1 MGRRCVP
8 TVIYINDSWRRV
20 AGRLESW
27 SSFFHPR
34 RIREREILLLSHNV
48 ACKIISREI
57 FLPASDRIIYI
68 YIHIYAIRQMNR
80 FSPFSIDRKGCWK
93 TKTLREEREGSAVRL
108 SAAGQ
113 RTADRKYRAVHQIF
127 RRERARVM
135 VAGLADVDAQKSQN
149 RGGARKGG
157 RGRWMEMKEGGGSG
171 KGEKRREPFA
181 LSPRRG
187 GTAGGRERRR
197 ERTGQRGA
205 TAASV

>member
-1 MGRRCVP
+1 
-8 TVIYINDSWRRV
+8 
-20 AGRLESW
+20 
-27 SSFFHPR
+27 
-34 RIREREILLLSHNV
+34 
-48 ACKIISREI
+48 
-57 FLPASDRIIYI
+57 
-68 YIHIYAIRQMNR
+68 MNR

-93 TKTLREEREGSAVRL
+93 TKTLREEREGIAVRL

-157 RGRWMEMKEGGGSG
+157 RGRWMEMKEGGRSG

-187 GTAGGRERRR
+187 GTAGGEKGEERERGREEQRQLRYSITSGISSASKLYAKCTRR
-197 ERTGQRGA
+197 PPLVPRRV
-205 TAASV
+205 TAS

>member
-34 RIREREILLLSHNV
+34 RIRGREILLLSHNV

-68 YIHIYAIRQMNR
+68 YTYIHAIRQMNR

-187 GTAGGRERRR
+187 GRRERRR